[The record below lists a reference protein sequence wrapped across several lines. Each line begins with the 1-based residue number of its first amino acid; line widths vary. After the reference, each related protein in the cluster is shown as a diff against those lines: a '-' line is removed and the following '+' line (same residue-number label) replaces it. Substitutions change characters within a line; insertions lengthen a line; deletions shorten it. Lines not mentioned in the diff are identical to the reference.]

1 MSFPLDF
8 PCKLIVSRRNDGSD
22 RYLKRRCDAVTAVAQ
37 STEYYHICDELL
49 ALVDTDA
56 SYVHECGK
64 IGEY

>member
-22 RYLKRRCDAVTAVAQ
+22 RYLEHGCDAVTAVAQ

-56 SYVHECGK
+56 G
-64 IGEY
+64 